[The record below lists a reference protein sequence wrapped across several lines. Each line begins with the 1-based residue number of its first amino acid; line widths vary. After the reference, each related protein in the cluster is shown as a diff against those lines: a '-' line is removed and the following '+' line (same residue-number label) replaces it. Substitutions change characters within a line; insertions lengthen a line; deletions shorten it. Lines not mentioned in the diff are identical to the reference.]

1 MVSQNNQSLLNLI
14 TQRCRCGNI
23 YSAKYVPRSDAR
35 KEDLLVVYETCA
47 QTTDSR
53 SLYAFLA
60 LNMILTDRE
69 TSTNHVIK

>member
-53 SLYAFLA
+53 SLYAFLG
-60 LNMILTDRE
+60 TEYDFD
-69 TSTNHVIK
+69 